1 VAELRK
7 NLVKHKLE
15 KGGIVSVPMGPAT
28 PEMIEHMCQL
38 DFDAMWIEAEHGPI
52 DFADIPDF
60 TRACDL
66 WGKTSI
72 VRVNKVDYGL
82 IYRTFD
88 CGAMGVAVPH
98 VNTAE
103 ETREVV
109 KASKFAPMGLR
120 GSYTSRQGIGV
131 KDYMAK
137 ANDETLVIILIE
149 DIIAVR
155 NIDSIL
161 KVDGIDVFF
170 VAPGDLAQT
179 MGYAGQYN
187 HPKVTETVEKTLA
200 KIVASGRVAG
210 TMVNDATVEKYVKM
224 GVRFLSV
231 AWMPWV
237 NAGGQAY
244 LDRVNAAAKAAKK
257 PAARKK

>member
-1 VAELRK
+1 MAELRL
-7 NLVKHKLE
+7 NRVKQKLE
-15 KGGIVSVPMGPAT
+15 EGGIVSVPMGPNT
-28 PEMIEHMCQL
+28 PELFEYMAQL
-38 DFDAMWIEAEHGPI
+38 DFDGLWIEAEHGSA
-52 DFADIPDF
+52 DFADIPDM
-60 TRACDL
+60 TRACDI

-72 VRVNKVDYGL
+72 VRVNQADYGL

-103 ETREVV
+103 EAREVV
-109 KASKFAPMGLR
+109 KASKFAPIGLR

-131 KDYMAK
+131 TDYIDK
-137 ANDETLVIILIE
+137 ANAQTMIIVLIE
-149 DIIAVR
+149 DIEAVK
-155 NIDSIL
+155 NLDEIL
-161 KVDGIDVFF
+161 KVDHIDVFF

-187 HPKVTETVEKTLA
+187 HPKVAETVEKTLE

-210 TMVNDATVEKYVKM
+210 TMVSDQTVEKYVKM

-231 AWMPWV
+231 AWMPWFYT
-237 NAGGQAY
+237 GGQAF
-244 LDRVNAAAKAAKK
+244 LDKVAATAKQ
-257 PAARKK
+257 